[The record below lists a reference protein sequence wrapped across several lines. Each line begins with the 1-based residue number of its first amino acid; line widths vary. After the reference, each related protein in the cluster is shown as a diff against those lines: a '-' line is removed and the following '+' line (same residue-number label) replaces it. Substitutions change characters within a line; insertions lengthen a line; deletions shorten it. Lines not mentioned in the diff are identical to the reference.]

1 LEKLAVRRQRQGKV
15 ARLVSPTGQK
25 SRMMPDGP
33 IGKCQVLPLRAG
45 LGSVGE
51 LPLALHRAT
60 LRDHDVIIDLID
72 AAADWLRT
80 KNTDQWAQPWPSEED
95 RDHRI
100 RQDLV
105 AGKTSIAWE
114 GGTPTATITAD
125 SAENPIWPAE
135 TRLDPA
141 VYVCRLVV
149 NRAFSGRGLGAALL
163 DWAGLRAQQS
173 YGARWIRVDVW
184 TTNTALH
191 AYYKRLGFGACGLS
205 EASGYPSAALFQKET
220 SGIRPPGQA
229 LFRVHP
235 PPGG

>member
-1 LEKLAVRRQRQGKV
+1 
-15 ARLVSPTGQK
+15 
-25 SRMMPDGP
+25 
-33 IGKCQVLPLRAG
+33 
-45 LGSVGE
+45 VGE

-60 LRDHDVIIDLID
+60 LRDHEVIIDLID
-72 AAADWLRT
+72 AAAEWLRT

-100 RQDLV
+100 RQDLI
-105 AGKTSIAWE
+105 AGKTWIAWE
-114 GGTPTATITAD
+114 GGTPAATITAD

-163 DWAGLRAQQS
+163 DWAGFRAQQS

-191 AYYKRLGFGACGLS
+191 AYYKRLGFGSRGLS

-229 LFRVHP
+229 PFRIHP